1 MRREDSAGD
10 NDAGDF
16 DRAADIVLF
25 FVVAQA
31 RAVDELANIPDKFAG
46 NRLAGQRHV
55 IEIDSQQAA
64 LLFAVAVERAQVR
77 MDGSTMASVLRA
89 ISFPLASVLTFTS
102 PTCSSRSSTTI
113 PIAPSTICSPGPTPA
128 QNPQSRGSK
137 CRLY

>member
-1 MRREDSAGD
+1 M
-10 NDAGDF
+10 
-16 DRAADIVLF
+16 
-25 FVVAQA
+25 VAQA

-64 LLFAVAVERAQVR
+64 LLFVAAVRSLVYLADVLVEIVN
-77 MDGSTMASVLRA
+77 DHPNSA
-89 ISFPLASVLTFTS
+89 IDDLLP
-102 PTCSSRSSTTI
+102 R
-113 PIAPSTICSPGPTPA
+113 PTPA